1 LDILLFYGYEFLSAF
16 LPFMALFF
24 LLSRK
29 GNFSISKISY
39 MMLIIFS
46 VYIIAVYHFTGAGTL
61 QELHTFQL
69 KINRYELN
77 LIPFSNE
84 IDIVGYLLNI
94 LLLVPFGILVP
105 FLWGKMNHFRYIA
118 ETGLLFSFFIECSQL
133 LNNRSTDVDD
143 LIMNTIGAVIGLMLY
158 RIFDK
163 LTKSNYQR
171 KDIPVFL
178 MAVSILIPFLGRF
191 LFFNEMGL
199 AHSLY
204 GF

>member
-1 LDILLFYGYEFLSAF
+1 MDILLFYGYEFLSAF
-16 LPFMALFF
+16 LPFMAVLF

-39 MMLIIFS
+39 IMLIIFS

-61 QELHTFQL
+61 EELRTFRL
-69 KINRYELN
+69 ELRMN
-77 LIPFSNE
+77 FIPFSNE

-94 LLLVPFGILVP
+94 LLLIPFGILVP
-105 FLWGKMNHFRYIA
+105 FLWEKMNHFRSIA
-118 ETGLLFSFFIECSQL
+118 GTGLLFSLLIECSQL
-133 LNNRSTDVDD
+133 LNIRSTDVDD
-143 LIMNTIGAVIGLMLY
+143 LIMNTIGAVIGLIFY

-163 LTKSNYQR
+163 LTKSSYQR

-178 MAVSILIPFLGRF
+178 MVFSILIPFLGRF

-199 AHSLY
+199 ASLLY
-204 GF
+204 DF

>member
-1 LDILLFYGYEFLSAF
+1 MLN
-16 LPFMALFF
+16 
-24 LLSRK
+24 K
-29 GNFSISKISY
+29 KKNCHISKISC
-39 MMLIIFS
+39 MLLLVFS
-46 VYIIAVYHFTGAGTL
+46 VYMIAVYHFTGAGTL
-61 QELHTFQL
+61 KELHTFQL

-77 LIPFSNE
+77 FIPFSNE

-94 LLLVPFGILVP
+94 LLMIPFGILVP
-105 FLWGKMNHFRYIA
+105 FLWGKMNDFRYIA
-118 ETGLLFSFFIECSQL
+118 EIGLLFSLFIECSQL
-133 LNNRSTDVDD
+133 LNNRSTDIDD

-158 RIFDK
+158 QIFDK

-171 KDIPVFL
+171 KDIPAFL
-178 MAVSILIPFLGRF
+178 LAVSILIPFLGRF

>member
-1 LDILLFYGYEFLSAF
+1 MDILLFYGYEFLSAF
-16 LPFMALFF
+16 LPFMIVLFI
-24 LLSRK
+24 LDRK
-29 GNFSISKISY
+29 RNVSISKTSY
-39 MMLIIFS
+39 MILLIFS

-69 KINRYELN
+69 KINRFELN

-84 IDIVGYLLNI
+84 IDIIGYLLNI
-94 LLLVPFGILVP
+94 LLLIPFGILVP
-105 FLWGKMNHFRYIA
+105 FLWGKMNNFCYIA

-133 LNNRSTDVDD
+133 LNNRSTDIDD
-143 LIMNTIGAVIGLMLY
+143 LIMNTIGAVIGLMFY

-171 KDIPVFL
+171 KDIPAFL
-178 MAVSILIPFLGRF
+178 LAVSILIPLLGRF